1 MKNRNFILDLLRVT
15 ACYLVIHQHASEFFY
30 IGENGTVVTGDNTFR
45 IGIITSIAR
54 ISVPLYVMISG
65 YLLLPMK
72 TSTKDFL

>member
-45 IGIITSIAR
+45 IGIIT
-54 ISVPLYVMISG
+54 
-65 YLLLPMK
+65 
-72 TSTKDFL
+72 T